1 MKKLINKF
9 WALDLAILRLFRFA
23 IVGGLS
29 SVFYVL
35 LVLGFVAFLGL
46 GNVTSTAVS
55 YVISLLINY
64 ILQRV
69 FSFRSTQKIVLE
81 LPKFLLLHI
90 CNMMVSIAGMYGF
103 VNIWDLPY
111 WIGALFAVFLVPI
124 STFLVMHFWV
134 FGKINHEIRGS

>member
-46 GNVTSTAVS
+46 GNVTSTAAS
-55 YVISLLINY
+55 YVISLPINY
-64 ILQRV
+64 IL
-69 FSFRSTQKIVLE
+69 
-81 LPKFLLLHI
+81 
-90 CNMMVSIAGMYGF
+90 
-103 VNIWDLPY
+103 
-111 WIGALFAVFLVPI
+111 
-124 STFLVMHFWV
+124 
-134 FGKINHEIRGS
+134 